1 MSHAIRKP
9 DFRLCENKDA
19 DQLRSYCEADQRLCF
34 KHMDSTIPFLIQN
47 FQPLAIFFACTAWFV
62 LDLFGNHIV
71 GFLMK
76 TVPRQAFRLFPI
88 YINFKTPLMN
98 FLDITAEGN
107 NLELHIYS
115 LKLCFLYTDS
125 SIPLLPKSEI

>member
-1 MSHAIRKP
+1 MSHVIRKP

-71 GFLMK
+71 GFLMTWFK
-76 TVPRQAFRLFPI
+76 YCSKASFQTFT
-88 YINFKTPLMN
+88 YIHKFQDTTKE
-98 FLDITAEGN
+98 FSG
-107 NLELHIYS
+107 HYG
-115 LKLCFLYTDS
+115 
-125 SIPLLPKSEI
+125 